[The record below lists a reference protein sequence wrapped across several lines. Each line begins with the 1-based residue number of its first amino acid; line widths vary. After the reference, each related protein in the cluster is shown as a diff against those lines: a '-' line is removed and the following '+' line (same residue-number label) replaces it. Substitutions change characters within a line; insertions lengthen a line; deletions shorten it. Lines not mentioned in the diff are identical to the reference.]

1 MTSLSAFD
9 SRLTDVAGVSILPSS
24 SVYGGETGLPLLSV
38 ENAQG
43 KALIALQG
51 AHLVSFV
58 PAGGE
63 DLLWLSPKVVFTEGK
78 AIRGGIPLCL
88 PWFGGHPGG
97 KPAHGFARISE
108 WQLEAAELLADG
120 TTRVTLVLTPNALS
134 STLWGDDFRAELV
147 VTVGHAVTLALSFTH
162 LGASPVTFSQAFH
175 TYFAVGDVAQATIS
189 GLDGTTFIN
198 TVGGANT
205 RNLQAG
211 SLQLGEATDRVYVNV
226 PEVQTIATA
235 GRTIRIASDTRSAVV
250 WNPWAESAAKMA
262 DVGDA
267 WREYLC
273 VERGDVFD
281 NAIELAP
288 GATYRVAMT
297 LSLD

>member
-9 SRLTDVAGVSILPSS
+9 SRLTDVAGVSIISSS
-24 SVYGGETGLPLLSV
+24 SVYGGEAGLPLLSV
-38 ENAQG
+38 ANAQG

-63 DLLWLSPKVVFTEGK
+63 DLLWLSPKAVFTEGK

-97 KPAHGFARISE
+97 KPAHGFARVSN
-108 WQLEAAELLADG
+108 WRVDAAEQLADG
-120 TTRVTLVLTPNALS
+120 AIRVVLVLEPNALS
-134 STLWGDDFRAELV
+134 NTLWGDDFRAELA
-147 VTVGHAVTLALSFTH
+147 VTVGSALTLALSFTH
-162 LGASPVTFSQAFH
+162 RGAAPVTFSQAFH
-175 TYFAVGDVAQATIS
+175 TYFAVGDVRQARID

-205 RNLQAG
+205 RHPQAG
-211 SLQLGEATDRVYVNV
+211 TLQLGDATDRVYVNV
-226 PEVQTIATA
+226 PAEQTITTA
-235 GRTIRIASDTRSAVV
+235 SQTIRIVSDTQSAVI

-262 DVGDA
+262 DVGDDWA
-267 WREYLC
+267 GFVC

-281 NAIELAP
+281 NVVELAP
-288 GATYRVAMT
+288 AATYRATMT
-297 LSLD
+297 LSLA

>member
-9 SRLTDVAGVSILPSS
+9 SRLADVAGVSIVQSS
-24 SVYGGETGLPLLSV
+24 TLYGGEGGLPLLAI

-58 PAGGE
+58 PTGGE
-63 DLLWLSPKVVFTEGK
+63 NVLWLSPKAVFTEGK

-97 KPAHGFARISE
+97 KPAHGFARISN
-108 WQLEAAELLADG
+108 WQIAGAEVLDDDSSS
-120 TTRVTLVLTPNALS
+120 VTLVLTPNELS
-134 STLWGDDFRAELV
+134 QSLWGDDFRATLI
-147 VTVGHAVTLALSFTH
+147 VTVGHVLTLDLRFEH
-162 LGASPVTFSQAFH
+162 RGAKPVSFSQAFH
-175 TYFAVGDVAQATIS
+175 TYFAVSDVTTARID

-205 RNLQAG
+205 RNSQVG
-211 SLQLGEATDRVYVNV
+211 TLQLAEPTDRVYVNV
-226 PEVQTIATA
+226 PAVQTIATPQ
-235 GRTIRIASDTRSAVV
+235 RTIRIDSSTQSAVV
-250 WNPWAESAAKMA
+250 WNPWAEHAVNMA

-267 WREYLC
+267 WSTFVCL
-273 VERGDVFD
+273 ERGDVFD

-288 GATYRVAMT
+288 GATYRKTMS
-297 LSLD
+297 LSVQ